1 VDALIEIHEH
11 EGAALAARLH
21 DGPVQ
26 VLTAASLR
34 LQTAAHFGE
43 LTPVV
48 ADEVAAGIA
57 DAAAELRS
65 VMSRLVA
72 WSVSGGD
79 LEEAAN
85 RYILQACAAAGVQPR
100 VELSGLRPL
109 APRHS
114 SIAFRVLQEATD
126 NALRH
131 SGTSELEV
139 TVTCD
144 GELFLE
150 ISDHGSGFDPA
161 ILDSPEARGLSRMRR
176 RLESVG
182 GSLTIDTFAG
192 VGTTVQAVLPLSPK
206 DHE

>member
-1 VDALIEIHEH
+1 MDALVEIHEH

-57 DAAAELRS
+57 DAAADLRS
-65 VMSRLVA
+65 LMSRLVA
-72 WSVSGGD
+72 WSVSDGD
-79 LEEAAN
+79 LEEAVH
-85 RYILQACAAAGVQPR
+85 RYVVQACAAAGVQPR
-100 VELSGLRPL
+100 LEVSVLRPL
-109 APRHS
+109 APRYS

-144 GELFLE
+144 GELYLE
-150 ISDHGSGFDPA
+150 ISDRGSGFDPA
-161 ILDSPEARGLSRMRR
+161 TLDSPEAGGLSRMRR

-182 GSLTIDTFAG
+182 GALTIDTAAG

-206 DHE
+206 NHE

>member
-1 VDALIEIHEH
+1 MDALIEIHEH

-57 DAAAELRS
+57 DAAAELRL

-100 VELSGLRPL
+100 LELAGLRPL

-139 TVTCD
+139 TVSCD

-150 ISDHGSGFDPA
+150 ISDRGSGFDPA
-161 ILDSPEARGLSRMRR
+161 ILDSTSARGLSRMRR

-182 GSLTIDTFAG
+182 GTLTIDTAAG